1 MIITAGELLAEFV
14 SRTPGCG
21 LSRLAEFEGPF
32 PSGAPAIFIDQAA
45 RMGAK
50 TRMYGG
56 VGQDGFGKVIVER
69 LASHGVDCSSVARNE
84 GVTTGVAFV
93 SYYPDGS
100 RTFIYHIDHSAA
112 ESFETSPLPDTPPI
126 YHISGAALG
135 NPVLREKLLRL
146 ADDVLAADGRITLD
160 PNIRPELF
168 REQAAWDAVNRLLD
182 ACWMALPSEADI
194 EALYPGVAAAEAI
207 GRLHGRGA
215 AVVALKKGAEGA
227 EISDGARVISVPAFA
242 VEEIDPTGA
251 GDCFCG
257 TFVALVEQGVSL
269 EEAGLRAS
277 AAGALAVTKRGPM
290 EGNSMPDEIMALIA
304 SQGRS

>member
-14 SRTPGCG
+14 SKSLGCG
-21 LSRLAEFEGPF
+21 LRRQAEFEGPF

-50 TRMYGG
+50 TRIYGG
-56 VGQDGFGKVIVER
+56 VGQDGFGEVVVER
-69 LASHGVDCSSVARNE
+69 LSSHGVDCTTVARTE

-112 ESFETSPLPDTPPI
+112 ETFETRPLPEGAPPI

-135 NPVLREKLLRL
+135 NPVLRGKLIAL
-146 ADDVLAADGRITLD
+146 ADDVLAAGGRITFD

-168 REQAAWDAVNRLLD
+168 REKAAWQAVDKLLD

-194 EALYPGVAAAEAI
+194 AALYPGVAMAEAI
-207 GRLHGRGA
+207 GRLHDRGA
-215 AVVALKKGAEGA
+215 EIVALKK
-227 EISDGARVISVPAFA
+227 AR
-242 VEEIDPTGA
+242 
-251 GDCFCG
+251 
-257 TFVALVEQGVSL
+257 
-269 EEAGLRAS
+269 
-277 AAGALAVTKRGPM
+277 
-290 EGNSMPDEIMALIA
+290 PDR
-304 SQGRS
+304 RSRTARR